1 MFSSKLDDESVNVL
15 VSVIILTSRKE
26 FTECAQQRGHSIE
39 CREAS
44 QAAFDLLHESRDSV
58 TFGFDSANKKAAKKA
73 AQATLYEVN
82 RAIAVKEY
90 ALARRK
96 LSEGV
101 REVLLVSVT
110 DLGRKIFADKMD
122 VFLNSPT
129 LSNAIHDE
137 SNESYESSVLML
149 NACVF
154 ALKRELKN
162 IGVFKGPIKD

>member
-1 MFSSKLDDESVNVL
+1 MFSSKLDDATLNGL
-15 VSVIILTSRKE
+15 VTAILLTSSKE
-26 FTECAQQRGHSIE
+26 FIECAESKANSE
-39 CREAS
+39 LCSEA
-44 QAAFDLLHESRDSV
+44 QKVAFDMLHGARDSV

-82 RAIAVKEY
+82 CAIAIKEY

-122 VFLNSPT
+122 SVLNSPT
-129 LSNAIHDE
+129 LSASLLDE

-162 IGVFKGPIKD
+162 IGVFKGPINH